1 MDQQELKRRFDR
13 HPYGALAAALG
24 AGYVLG
30 GGFFT
35 PLTERIAKL
44 ALKAGIRAALVPL
57 AGQLTELFTP
67 GEKRETTPSAP
78 PAQRADPPHQDAA

>member
-1 MDQQELKRRFDR
+1 MDRDLKTRVDQ

-24 AGYVLG
+24 VGYVLG

-44 ALKAGIRAALVPL
+44 ALKAGIRAALVPFL
-57 AGQLTELFTP
+57 AAEVTELLTP
-67 GEKRETTPSAP
+67 AEKKQAAP
-78 PAQRADPPHQDAA
+78 PAPPARKETPNQGAA

>member
-1 MDQQELKRRFDR
+1 MDRELKASVDQ

-35 PLTERIAKL
+35 PLTERVVKFAV
-44 ALKAGIRAALVPL
+44 KAGIRVALVPFL
-57 AGQLTELFTP
+57 AAQLSELVGPARSKDGTATASP
-67 GEKRETTPSAP
+67 PRGDAP
-78 PAQRADPPHQDAA
+78 ATDDAA

>member
-1 MDQQELKRRFDR
+1 MDRDLEIYFDQ

-44 ALKAGIRAALVPL
+44 ALKAGLRAAVLPLLGAQLSELVTSVKDKKEP
-57 AGQLTELFTP
+57 AA
-67 GEKRETTPSAP
+67 PSGP
-78 PAQRADPPHQDAA
+78 PRC